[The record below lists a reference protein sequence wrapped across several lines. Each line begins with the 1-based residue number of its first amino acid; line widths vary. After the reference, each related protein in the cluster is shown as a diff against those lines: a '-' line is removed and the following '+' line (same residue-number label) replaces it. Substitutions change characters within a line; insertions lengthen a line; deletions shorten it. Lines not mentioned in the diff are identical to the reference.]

1 MDVLHCD
8 LNNFYASVE
17 QTINPALK
25 GKAVAVSGNP
35 ETRSGIILAK
45 NTMAKN
51 MGVKT
56 GEVIWQ
62 AKQKCHDLVCVPP
75 HFEYYVH
82 YSKAVRKIYEQYTDK
97 VEGFGL
103 DECWL
108 DVTDS
113 KIFGT
118 PFEIA
123 EKIRNQVREE
133 TGLTISVG
141 VSFTKTFAKLGS
153 DLKKPDATTEISKEN
168 YKTIVWPLPVQ
179 DMIFIGRQT
188 QNKLNHMGIFNLGQ
202 LARASTKALVQA
214 FGVVGERMQKS
225 ARGEDIEPVRNCDV
239 QREIKSVS
247 HGITTLRDMETFK
260 DAHQVIEFLSDMV
273 ATRLRRY
280 GFLSNLIHLDI
291 RRNNLTHES
300 RQCHVPPTNN
310 HEDIFKAACR
320 LLADMWQTKQ
330 EDLPLRSLSVGAGGL
345 TDVGGSVQLCMF
357 DERSERALQLEL
369 SVDQIRKKF
378 GFGAIKKASMLHCDL
393 LTDKMFSEEDLL
405 PFKR

>member
-62 AKQKCHDLVCVPP
+62 AKQKCPDLVCVPP

-153 DLKKPDATTEISKEN
+153 DLKKPDATTEINKEN
-168 YKTIVWPLPVQ
+168 YKNIVWPLPVQ

-225 ARGEDIEPVRNCDV
+225 ARGEDVEPVRNCDV

-280 GFLSNLIHLDI
+280 GFFSNLIHLDI

>member
-17 QTINPALK
+17 QTIDPTLV
-25 GKAVAVSGNP
+25 GKAIAVSGNP
-35 ETRSGIILAK
+35 KTRSGIILAK
-45 NTMAKN
+45 NSLAKS
-51 MGVKT
+51 MGVQT
-56 GEVIWQ
+56 GEAIWQ
-62 AKQKCHDLVCVPP
+62 AKKKCPNLVCVPP

-108 DVTDS
+108 DVTHC

-123 EKIRNQVREE
+123 EKIRHQVRAE

-153 DLKKPDATTEISKEN
+153 DLKKPDATTEINRQN
-168 YKTIVWPLPVQ
+168 YKDIVWNLPVE
-179 DMIFIGRQT
+179 DMLFIGRQT
-188 QNKLNHMGIFNLGQ
+188 KAKLNRMGIFNLGQ
-202 LARASTKALVQA
+202 LANASTEALTKA
-214 FGVVGERMQKS
+214 FGVIGERMQRS
-225 ARGEDIEPVRNCDV
+225 AKGEDEEPVRNCDV

-247 HGITTLRDMETFK
+247 HGITTLRDMQTFQ

-280 GFLSNLIHLDI
+280 GFFGNIVHLDI

-300 RQCHVPPTNN
+300 RQCHLPQTNN
-310 HEDIFKAACR
+310 SADIYRMACL
-320 LLADMWQTKQ
+320 LLAEMWKASD
-330 EDLPLRSLSVGAGGL
+330 DLPLRSLSVSMGGL
-345 TDVGGSVQLCMF
+345 CDVGGMAQLGIF
-357 DERSERALQLEL
+357 DEMDERALQLEF

-378 GFGAIKKASMLHCDL
+378 GYNAIKKASLLACDL
-393 LTDKMFSEEDLL
+393 VTDKMFSEEDLL

>member
-17 QTINPALK
+17 QTINPDLR
-25 GKAVAVSGNP
+25 GKPVAVSGNP
-35 ETRSGIILAK
+35 ETRTGIILAK
-45 NTMAKN
+45 NTLAKN

-62 AKQKCHDLVCVPP
+62 AKKKCPDLVCVPP

-82 YSKAVRKIYEQYTDK
+82 YSKRVRAIYEQYTDK

-118 PFEIA
+118 PLEIA

-153 DLKKPDATTEISKEN
+153 DLKKPDATTEITKAN
-168 YKTIVWPLPVQ
+168 YKSKVWTLPVQ
-179 DMIFIGRQT
+179 EMIYIGKQMQT
-188 QNKLNHMGIFNLGQ
+188 KLNHMGIFNLGQ
-202 LARASTKALVQA
+202 LAKASTEALIKT
-214 FGVVGERMQKS
+214 FGIVGERIQKC
-225 ARGEDIEPVRNCDV
+225 ARGEDVEPVRNCDV

-280 GFLSNLIHLDI
+280 GFLSNIVHLDI

-300 RQCHVPPTNN
+300 RQCHISPTNN
-310 HEDIFKAACR
+310 SADIYRTACS
-320 LLADMWQTKQ
+320 LLTEMWRATDDM
-330 EDLPLRSLSVGAGGL
+330 PLRSLSVGAGGL
-345 TDVGGSVQLCMF
+345 CTVGGTMQLGLF
-357 DERSERALQLEL
+357 DQTDERALQLEL

-378 GFGAIKKASMLHCDL
+378 GFSAIKKASMLDCDL
-393 LTDKMFSEEDLL
+393 VTDKMFSEEDLL